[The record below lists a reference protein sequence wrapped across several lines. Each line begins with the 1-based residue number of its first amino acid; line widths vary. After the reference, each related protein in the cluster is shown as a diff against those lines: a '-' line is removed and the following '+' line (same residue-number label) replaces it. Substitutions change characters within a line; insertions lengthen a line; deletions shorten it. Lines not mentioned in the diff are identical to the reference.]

1 MTGQISVCH
10 SDKNNTFND
19 GDNNGHG
26 LKIVTCEETLTFECI
41 YFVSEI
47 LYTYEMVTISSDRE
61 KDLDAHKE
69 EIRTYE
75 ERLEN
80 TRQQLLGERNKNL
93 KKTNKE
99 VAEVKQ

>member
-26 LKIVTCEETLTFECI
+26 LKIVACEQILTFECI

-47 LYTYEMVTISSDRE
+47 LYI
-61 KDLDAHKE
+61 
-69 EIRTYE
+69 I
-75 ERLEN
+75 
-80 TRQQLLGERNKNL
+80 
-93 KKTNKE
+93 
-99 VAEVKQ
+99 